1 MLNHDYLHF
10 LCTPINNDRTGHI
23 LPTSQCALQVQL
35 NTLADYCKTY
45 NMVINTGKTKVMMF
59 NPSRFY
65 DGMPKLTLPDMG
77 GDYLELVESFKLL
90 GVIIRSDMKWCD
102 NTDYICQKGYSRLW
116 MLRRLKGLGA
126 TTKELLDVYHKQV
139 RSVLEM
145 AVPVWHPAIT
155 QQETKQVER
164 IQKCALY
171 IILGNNYTSYKD
183 ALKLL
188 EIDSLQ
194 NRRSKICEK
203 FAKNCLKSQRYS
215 TWFQSNQFTQPTHNT
230 RSKKSQLKS
239 VSTRTQRYKNS
250 SIPYLTELLN
260 KRK

>member
-1 MLNHDYLHF
+1 
-10 LCTPINNDRTGHI
+10 
-23 LPTSQCALQVQL
+23 
-35 NTLADYCKTY
+35 
-45 NMVINTGKTKVMMF
+45 
-59 NPSRFY
+59 
-65 DGMPKLTLPDMG
+65 
-77 GDYLELVESFKLL
+77 
-90 GVIIRSDMKWCD
+90 
-102 NTDYICQKGYSRLW
+102 

-155 QQETKQVER
+155 QQEAKQVER

-171 IILGNNYTSYKD
+171 IILGNNYTSYND
-183 ALKLL
+183 ALELI

-230 RSKKSQLKS
+230 RSEKSQLKS

-260 KRK
+260 KMK